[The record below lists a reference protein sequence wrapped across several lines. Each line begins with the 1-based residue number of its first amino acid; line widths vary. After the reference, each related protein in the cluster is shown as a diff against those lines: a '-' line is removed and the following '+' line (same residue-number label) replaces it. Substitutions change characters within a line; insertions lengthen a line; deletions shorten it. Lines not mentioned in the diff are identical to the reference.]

1 MNAWLRRLRGALGIG
16 VTWAGLWTAVGLGL
30 AGVLR
35 ILRPADFD
43 PGEGLGVILPVLAL
57 VGFLSG
63 LGFALLLSLSERKRT
78 LGELSLPRVAL
89 WGLLGSAAI
98 PLLLGTDG
106 TMGVLTGLL
115 GAVFASGTVAVARRQ
130 ELRAPRG
137 PDLIEGS

>member
-30 AGVLR
+30 AGALR

-78 LGELSLPRVAL
+78 AGELSLPRVAL